1 MDTQLVPYQHW
12 CALGLGA
19 TVCQFSFSYP
29 FFKPL
34 KMPFKFTFS
43 PPLIKINSCHIYY
56 VGGAVGSWLV
66 RPTPERVV
74 RVWGLAADIV
84 LCYWAR
90 HFTLTVPVFTQVYK
104 WLPTDLM
111 LGVTLRWTGI
121 PSRAGGRNN
130 PSRFMLQKPG

>member
-1 MDTQLVPYQHW
+1 MKLKIDIWTPKQSPTNMVCSWVGGNCLLVFQK
-12 CALGLGA
+12 
-19 TVCQFSFSYP
+19 QFSFSYP

-43 PPLIKINSCHIYY
+43 LTLIKINSCHIYY
-56 VGGAVGSWLV
+56 VGGAVASWLV

-90 HFTLTVPVFTQVYK
+90 HFTLTVPLSTQVYK
-104 WLPTDLM
+104 WVPANLM

-121 PSRAGGRNN
+121 PSRGE
-130 PSRFMLQKPG
+130 